1 MSDQYKCSV
10 CGKVMT
16 LDDTMRHDHHDVNNH
31 YELLSE
37 ADTLRAENAKLR
49 EALEKAQVEA
59 CNSDYI
65 FKPTWAGFIKI
76 AGILQEAL
84 KNE

>member
-49 EALEKAQVEA
+49 EALKSIEKYAE
-59 CNSDYI
+59 NSIKYGDGKLI
-65 FKPTWAGFIKI
+65 SQILMPTI
-76 AGILQEAL
+76 QEAL